1 MDDQEAI
8 MPRAGYQWVYAP
20 KKPAPPKVPDALKRE
35 VETKAN
41 ALIEAVLKPKHVQ
54 PPPEDPQ
61 FNYIESLATKWVR
74 SYFYFYAVYRS
85 AGPYALGGQFEAKFA
100 RMEYIG
106 NGLFNL
112 AYMRYTGQWFELFT
126 ELPLDACLD
135 SIRDD
140 PWFHP

>member
-1 MDDQEAI
+1 
-8 MPRAGYQWVYAP
+8 MPQPKKMWVYAP
-20 KKPAPPKVPDALKRE
+20 KKPTPPKVPEALKRE

-41 ALIEAVLKPKHVQ
+41 ALVESVLKPLHVKE
-54 PPPEDPQ
+54 PEPDPQ
-61 FNYIESLATKWVR
+61 FNYIVDLYTKWYH
-74 SYFYFYAVYRS
+74 SYFYFCSRYACP
-85 AGPYALGGQFEAKFA
+85 GPYALSPFFESKFA

-106 NGLFNL
+106 DGLFNL

-126 ELPLDACLD
+126 DLSLDACLA